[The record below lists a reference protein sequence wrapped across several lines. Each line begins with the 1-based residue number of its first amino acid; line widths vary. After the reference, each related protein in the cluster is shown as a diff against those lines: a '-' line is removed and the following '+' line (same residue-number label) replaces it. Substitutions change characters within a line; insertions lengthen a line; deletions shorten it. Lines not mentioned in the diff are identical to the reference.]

1 MSSAIARC
9 RATMRKQEISFRI
22 SSSEGQKLN
31 SIHTKEVHAMKA
43 RFQEVR
49 DPKTYRL
56 LGVYCQE
63 DGVFESRQKGR
74 IMRIQFPPGTPIQFI
89 FDDSEPAA

>member
-1 MSSAIARC
+1 M
-9 RATMRKQEISFRI
+9 
-22 SSSEGQKLN
+22 
-31 SIHTKEVHAMKA
+31 EV

-49 DPKTYRL
+49 DPKTHRL

-74 IMRIQFPPGTPIQFI
+74 IMRICFPPGTPIQFI
-89 FDDSEPAA
+89 CVDSEPAA